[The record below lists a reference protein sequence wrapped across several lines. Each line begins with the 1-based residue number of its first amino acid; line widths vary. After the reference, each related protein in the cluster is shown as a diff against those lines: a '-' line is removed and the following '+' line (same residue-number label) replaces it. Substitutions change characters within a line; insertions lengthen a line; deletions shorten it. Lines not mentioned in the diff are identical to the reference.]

1 MDTFAKALKT
11 LKTQGG
17 QLDGV
22 LLQGVLEG
30 FMDGVLI
37 LSVKGELVHA
47 SNYAYQILGEF
58 TQEDSRA
65 KLISQEIERICQAA
79 IDSCELYPDNPVI
92 IEAEINHK
100 TSGVLRIRARWLQ
113 LEENEHPLILITLED
128 QHRTIESLVITEAK
142 RYGLTPREAEIWLLR
157 RANRTYKEIATEL
170 FISLN
175 TVKKHLKNIRTKLK
189 FHQFRQELLTANQ

>member
-1 MDTFAKALKT
+1 MDTFAKALKI
-11 LKTQGG
+11 LKNQGG

-37 LSVKGELVHA
+37 LTLQGELVHA
-47 SNYAYQILGEF
+47 SSYAYQILEEF
-58 TQEDSRA
+58 TQEEPQA
-65 KLISQEIERICQAA
+65 QLVSQEIERICQAA
-79 IDSCELYPDNPVI
+79 IDSCELYPESPVI
-92 IEAEINHK
+92 IEAEISNK
-100 TSGVLRIRARWLQ
+100 KLGVLRIRARWLQ
-113 LEENEHPLILITLED
+113 LDENEQPLILITLED
-128 QHRTIESLVITEAK
+128 QHRTIQSLVITEAK
-142 RYGLTPREAEIWLLR
+142 KYGLTPREAEIWLLR

-189 FHQFRQELLTANQ
+189 FHQFRQELLVANQ

>member
-1 MDTFAKALKT
+1 MDAFAKALKT
-11 LKTQGG
+11 LKNQGG

-22 LLQGVLEG
+22 LLQGVLES

-37 LSVKGELVHA
+37 LTHQGELVHA
-47 SNYAYQILGEF
+47 SHYAYQILGEF
-58 TQEDSRA
+58 TQEERQA
-65 KLISQEIERICQAA
+65 QLISQEIERICQAA

-92 IEAEINHK
+92 IESEISNNK
-100 TSGVLRIRARWLQ
+100 LGVLRIRARWLQ
-113 LEENEHPLILITLED
+113 LNENEQPLILITLED
-128 QHRTIESLVITEAK
+128 QHRAIQSLVITEAK

-175 TVKKHLKNIRTKLK
+175 TVKKHLKNIHNKLK
-189 FHQFRQELLTANQ
+189 FHQFRQELLVANQ